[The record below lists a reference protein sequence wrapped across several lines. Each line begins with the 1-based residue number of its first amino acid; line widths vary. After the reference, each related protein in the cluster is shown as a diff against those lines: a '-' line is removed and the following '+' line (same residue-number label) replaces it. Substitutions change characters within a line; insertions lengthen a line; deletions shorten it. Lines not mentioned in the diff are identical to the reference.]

1 MPQLN
6 SSENAQAIY
15 SFAGNMHVLAPA
27 QLAKDYE
34 YDDAFGLAVIQAYST
49 AAAALLVGLLV
60 A

>member
-1 MPQLN
+1 
-6 SSENAQAIY
+6 
-15 SFAGNMHVLAPA
+15 MHVLAPA